1 MKKATKSIIQ
11 VMVIILVVVGI
22 LVGTWYFILWGVGT
36 SIAGCQDYFSKTEP
50 EERTNGD
57 FVYHILSGGVIYD
70 HNIIAIVGLSEEGKT
85 KKEILIPQ
93 EIDGLPVEFLGYEYG
108 WAGRKGKFESD
119 VLEKLY
125 ILSPT
130 IVVKGMLSNGLPA
143 FQFVIVPT
151 EEIFEAMGQNR
162 PSTKLPKNEAIKVFY
177 IMDENFCTNVVYYLN
192 DGTETAHFADDLD
205 GEKITF
211 MPPEPTREG
220 YIFGGWHKESECITA
235 WNFENDVVPA
245 KKYDDEGNYLFQET
259 ALYAKWNKKN
269 F

>member
-1 MKKATKSIIQ
+1 MKKTTKNIIQ

-50 EERTNGD
+50 EDRTNGD

-108 WAGRKGKFESD
+108 WAGRKGEFESD

-125 ILSPT
+125 LMHPIESA
-130 IVVKGMLSNGLPA
+130 KGRFSELPA
-143 FQFVIVPT
+143 YKCTVIKNGAIY
-151 EEIFEAMGQNR
+151 EGLGQQDKLRDTKMPKSEWLKLFGDYNR
-162 PSTKLPKNEAIKVFY
+162 PDTWV
-177 IMDENFCTNVVYYLN
+177 NVVYYLN
-192 DGTETAHFADDLD
+192 DETDTVHFADDLD

-211 MPPEPTREG
+211 IPPEPTRED
-220 YIFGGWHKESECITA
+220 YIFGGWYKESECITA
-235 WNFENDVVPA
+235 WDFENDVVPA
-245 KKYDDEGNYLFQET
+245 KEYDDEGNYLFQET
-259 ALYAKWNKKN
+259 ALYAKW
-269 F
+269 